1 MSDREIM
8 DAKGFIVD
16 EDEFRDPVVK
26 RVVDK
31 FKTRSDEGFRKYGT
45 TLHEER
51 TTKMKG
57 LMKYLVDIQEE
68 LMDAILYIQ
77 TACVIT
83 EGEMDVLALHEA
95 GVKNVISV
103 PNGATLNSNNLDY
116 LDNCIDYFEDKEKGY
131 VLQR

>member
-1 MSDREIM
+1 MSSREIM
-8 DAKGFIVD
+8 DAQGFSEAINSVNCD
-16 EDEFRDPVVK
+16 NFRDPVVK

-31 FKTRSDEGFRKYGT
+31 FRERSDEGFKKYGT

-77 TACVIT
+77 TAQ
-83 EGEMDVLALHEA
+83 EELKEF
-95 GVKNVISV
+95 
-103 PNGATLNSNNLDY
+103 LD
-116 LDNCIDYFEDKEKGY
+116 EKKT
-131 VLQR
+131 

>member
-1 MSDREIM
+1 MSSREIM
-8 DAKGFIVD
+8 NAKGFVIEG
-16 EDEFRDPVVK
+16 EDSDFRDPVVK

-31 FKTRSDEGFRKYGT
+31 FKTRSDAGFEKYGT

-77 TACVIT
+77 TAQ
-83 EGEMDVLALHEA
+83 EELKDVLNET
-95 GVKNVISV
+95 S
-103 PNGATLNSNNLDY
+103 
-116 LDNCIDYFEDKEKGY
+116 KE
-131 VLQR
+131 

>member
-8 DAKGFIVD
+8 NAKGLVRD
-16 EDEFRDPVVK
+16 DYNGEFRDPVVK
-26 RVVDK
+26 RVMDK
-31 FKTRSDEGFRKYGT
+31 FVERSNEGFRKYGT

-77 TACVIT
+77 TAQ
-83 EGEMDVLALHEA
+83 EELKDVLNET
-95 GVKNVISV
+95 S
-103 PNGATLNSNNLDY
+103 
-116 LDNCIDYFEDKEKGY
+116 KE
-131 VLQR
+131 

>member
-8 DAKGFIVD
+8 NAKGFVVECN
-16 EDEFRDPVVK
+16 EDDFRDPVVK

-31 FKTRSDEGFRKYGT
+31 FRTRSDEGFRKYGT

-57 LMKYLVDIQEE
+57 LMKYLIDIQEE

-77 TACVIT
+77 TAQEELKEHLDET
-83 EGEMDVLALHEA
+83 E
-95 GVKNVISV
+95 N
-103 PNGATLNSNNLDY
+103 
-116 LDNCIDYFEDKEKGY
+116 
-131 VLQR
+131 

>member
-1 MSDREIM
+1 MSSREIM
-8 DAKGFIVD
+8 EAKGFSLND
-16 EDEFRDPVVK
+16 NDLEFRDPVVK

-31 FKTRSDEGFRKYGT
+31 FKTRSDAGFEKYGT

-77 TACVIT
+77 TAQ
-83 EGEMDVLALHEA
+83 EELKDVLNET
-95 GVKNVISV
+95 S
-103 PNGATLNSNNLDY
+103 
-116 LDNCIDYFEDKEKGY
+116 KE
-131 VLQR
+131 

>member
-1 MSDREIM
+1 MSSREIM
-8 DAKGFIVD
+8 NAKGFGLND
-16 EDEFRDPVVK
+16 MNGEFRDPVVK

-31 FKTRSDEGFRKYGT
+31 FKLRSNEGFIKYGT

-77 TACVIT
+77 TAQEELKDILD
-83 EGEMDVLALHEA
+83 E
-95 GVKNVISV
+95 IS
-103 PNGATLNSNNLDY
+103 
-116 LDNCIDYFEDKEKGY
+116 KE
-131 VLQR
+131 

>member
-8 DAKGFIVD
+8 NAKGFNQPINGVNCD
-16 EDEFRDPVVK
+16 NFRDPVVK

-31 FKTRSDEGFRKYGT
+31 FKKRSDAGYEKYGT

-57 LMKYLVDIQEE
+57 LMKYLIDIQEE

-77 TACVIT
+77 TAQ
-83 EGEMDVLALHEA
+83 EELKEF
-95 GVKNVISV
+95 
-103 PNGATLNSNNLDY
+103 LD
-116 LDNCIDYFEDKEKGY
+116 EKET
-131 VLQR
+131 